1 MTIGSLKDVSLKE
14 AREKL
19 KELRRL
25 VADGIDPRNARAATK
40 AENIQAV
47 TMQALFNSWIEF
59 IKISSNVTAV
69 WIKRHEDRW
78 RLHLKAGL
86 GNILARDIT
95 RAHLSSGNS
104 L

>member
-1 MTIGSLKDVSLKE
+1 MAADDYWFSKRCFLKE

-40 AENIQAV
+40 AENTQAV

-69 WIKRHEDRW
+69 WI
-78 RLHLKAGL
+78 
-86 GNILARDIT
+86 
-95 RAHLSSGNS
+95 SGTKIVGDCI
-104 L
+104 